1 MRYDLSRPKT
11 AYRLRKSVL
20 TANDITDL
28 SLPDIWTNC
37 LHRTPLRLYKTVAC
51 RSPSFGSLCDRP
63 RFGDKGSS
71 PQGDIE
77 TIMPQILNFSEHAND
92 EEVSYLTTLLLYHLV
107 ERCGGQIRFTVN
119 DVNQVRENL
128 STKMVQIQL
137 GDDVKLRII
146 DRVPEL
152 Q

>member
-1 MRYDLSRPKT
+1 MT
-11 AYRLRKSVL
+11 AYLLRKSVL

-28 SLPDIWTNC
+28 PLPDVWTNSLP
-37 LHRTPLRLYKTVAC
+37 PGPPQLYKTVAC
-51 RSPSFGSLCDRP
+51 RSPSFGALCDRA

-137 GDDVKLRII
+137 GDDVRLRII

>member
-1 MRYDLSRPKT
+1 
-11 AYRLRKSVL
+11 
-20 TANDITDL
+20 
-28 SLPDIWTNC
+28 
-37 LHRTPLRLYKTVAC
+37 
-51 RSPSFGSLCDRP
+51 
-63 RFGDKGSS
+63 
-71 PQGDIE
+71 
-77 TIMPQILNFSEHAND
+77 MPQILNFSEHAND

-107 ERCGGQIRFTVN
+107 ERCGGQIQFTVN

-137 GDDVKLRII
+137 GDDVRLRII